1 MVIKVLIEN
10 SKLNN
15 SFLCEHGLSLY
26 IETNR
31 HKILYDFGQ
40 TDSLFENAKTLGVD
54 LSSVDIAFLS
64 HAHYDHSGG
73 LKTFLKVNKTA
84 KIYVSSLV
92 FGNYFNG
99 ETKYIGVDKDLF
111 PSSRIITIDD
121 TLTIDDELTF
131 YSSSLVRGS
140 VFPQNL
146 TVKTEN
152 GYVLDDFSHEYYL
165 QITENAKKVLF
176 SGCSHKNIINIIKA
190 FPCDVFVGGLHF
202 SKIDL
207 SQVEF
212 FKSVAKTLSENSKL
226 IYAGHCS
233 GDAQFDILKKY
244 LGDKLQN
251 LSSGQII
258 KIL

>member
-92 FGNYFNG
+92 
-99 ETKYIGVDKDLF
+99 
-111 PSSRIITIDD
+111 
-121 TLTIDDELTF
+121 
-131 YSSSLVRGS
+131 
-140 VFPQNL
+140 
-146 TVKTEN
+146 
-152 GYVLDDFSHEYYL
+152 
-165 QITENAKKVLF
+165 
-176 SGCSHKNIINIIKA
+176 
-190 FPCDVFVGGLHF
+190 
-202 SKIDL
+202 
-207 SQVEF
+207 
-212 FKSVAKTLSENSKL
+212 
-226 IYAGHCS
+226 
-233 GDAQFDILKKY
+233 
-244 LGDKLQN
+244 
-251 LSSGQII
+251 
-258 KIL
+258 